1 MELVCPAGNAAMIRS
16 AVNRG
21 ADTVYIGLKDEA
33 SARHFSGPSF
43 NDWQARESLRY
54 QKDQNVEVTPGSG
67 HVDNLTA

>member
-43 NDWQARESLRY
+43 NDWQARESQFY
-54 QKDQNVEVTPGSG
+54 VT
-67 HVDNLTA
+67 HVFCHRLICWYHVCLAL